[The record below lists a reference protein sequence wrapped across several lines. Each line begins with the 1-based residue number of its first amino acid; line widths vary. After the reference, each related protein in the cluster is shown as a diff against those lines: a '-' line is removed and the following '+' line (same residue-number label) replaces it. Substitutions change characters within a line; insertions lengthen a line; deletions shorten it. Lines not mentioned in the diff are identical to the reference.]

1 MVCGCGLHGK
11 NALGS
16 WWNSGEYWTRSCDQ
30 VMVNS
35 ELLALFKKDD
45 PSLHSFTF
53 VIDEMED
60 ALESLQG
67 IKLPNGEMCDL
78 YYTLICLVA

>member
-1 MVCGCGLHGK
+1 M
-11 NALGS
+11 
-16 WWNSGEYWTRSCDQ
+16 
-30 VMVNS
+30 NS